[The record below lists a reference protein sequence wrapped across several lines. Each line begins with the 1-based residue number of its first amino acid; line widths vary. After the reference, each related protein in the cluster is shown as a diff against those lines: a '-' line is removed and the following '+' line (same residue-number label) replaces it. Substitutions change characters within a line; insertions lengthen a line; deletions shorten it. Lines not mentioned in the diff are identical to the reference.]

1 MLLNMSCSNEHFQ
14 HLGWYEAKRC
24 YSNGQPKMEGTI
36 PITHI
41 RLIYDDESDPEDDNP
56 SDLDDGKLCIYC

>member
-1 MLLNMSCSNEHFQ
+1 
-14 HLGWYEAKRC
+14 
-24 YSNGQPKMEGTI
+24 MEGTI

-56 SDLDDGKLCIYC
+56 SALDDGKLCIYC

>member
-1 MLLNMSCSNEHFQ
+1 MNLSIKD
-14 HLGWYEAKRC
+14 LGWYEAKRC
-24 YSNGQPKMEGTI
+24 HSNRQPKMEGTI

-41 RLIYDDESDPEDDNP
+41 RLIYDDDESDPEEVNP